1 MMTLRLSAAAVILLA
16 ASIAVP
22 AFAQA
27 PGADTYKAKC
37 AMCHGADGLATSP
50 MAKNMKILSFKAPAM
65 MKASDA
71 QFIASTKN
79 GKGTMKGYA
88 GKLTDAQIKDVI
100 AYVRTLQK

>member
-1 MMTLRLSAAAVILLA
+1 MIRGFRTASIILLA
-16 ASIAVP
+16 ASIAGP

-37 AMCHGADGLATSP
+37 AMCHGADGLAASP
-50 MAKNMKILSFKAPAM
+50 MAKSLKVLSFKDAAMVKAP
-65 MKASDA
+65 DA

-79 GKGTMKGYA
+79 GKGKMPAYT

-100 AYVRTLQK
+100 SYIRTLQK

>member
-1 MMTLRLSAAAVILLA
+1 MTLRISVVSVIFLA
-16 ASIAVP
+16 ASVVVP

-50 MAKNMKILSFKAPAM
+50 MAKNMKVLSFKAPAM

-79 GKGTMKGYA
+79 GKGAMKGYA

>member
-1 MMTLRLSAAAVILLA
+1 MTLRITAATVIFLASTLA
-16 ASIAVP
+16 APV
-22 AFAQA
+22 FAQA

-37 AMCHGADGLATSP
+37 AMCHGADGLATSQ
-50 MAKNMKILSFKAPAM
+50 MAKNMKVLSFKAPTM

-71 QFIASTKN
+71 QFIASTKK

>member
-1 MMTLRLSAAAVILLA
+1 MTLQIKTAFIILLA
-16 ASIAVP
+16 ASVAAP

-37 AMCHGADGLATSP
+37 AMCHGPDGLAATP
-50 MAKNMKILSFKAPAM
+50 MAKNLKILSFKDPSM
-65 MKASDA
+65 VKASDA

-79 GKGTMKGYA
+79 GKGKMPAYA

-100 AYVRTLQK
+100 AYIRTLQK